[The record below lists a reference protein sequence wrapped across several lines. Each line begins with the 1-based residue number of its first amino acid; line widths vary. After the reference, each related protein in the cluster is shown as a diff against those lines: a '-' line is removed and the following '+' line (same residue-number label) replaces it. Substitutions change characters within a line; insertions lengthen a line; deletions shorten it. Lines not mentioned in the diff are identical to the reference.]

1 MHDFEFLVMFSSDNK
16 FHSSY
21 MRREKEHENI
31 FIDTEFGIGEN
42 SATINSMCM
51 PTKINVLFNVFTNI
65 TRS

>member
-1 MHDFEFLVMFSSDNK
+1 
-16 FHSSY
+16 
-21 MRREKEHENI
+21 MRREKGHENI

-42 SATINSMCM
+42 SATINSMRM

>member
-1 MHDFEFLVMFSSDNK
+1 
-16 FHSSY
+16 

-65 TRS
+65 TRSSFPQKIT